1 MVYWVIRC
9 QKLSLK
15 PLGGGGRQISQLE
28 DISALQSFKDR
39 DLEKKI
45 FFFFGDLIMLRGM
58 I

>member
-9 QKLSLK
+9 QNLSFK
-15 PLGGGGRQISQLE
+15 PLEGRGRQISQLE

-39 DLEKKI
+39 YLEKKI